1 MNVDAV
7 INAWVAPVAEAIS
20 GVVFFSVEV
29 AGARLPLIVAW
40 LIAGSLVCTLAF
52 RFINLRGF
60 AHALRVVRGDFSD
73 RAAAGEATPFQA
85 LTTAVSGT
93 VGLGNIAGVAVAVSL
108 GGPGAALWMVLA
120 GFLGMSAK
128 FAEVTL
134 AVKYRRVRADGTVSG
149 GPMYYIPIALGRLGL
164 PRLGKI
170 LAAFFCVAAVGGS
183 LTLFQVNQSFA
194 QFRAVTGFDQGFLF
208 GLAIAIWV
216 GVVLFGGMRRIAR
229 TTDKLV
235 PVMCGIYIVACVT
248 VLLANASQLPE
259 ALATIV
265 RTAFVPE
272 SVAGGIVGA
281 IVQGFRRAA
290 FSCEAGLGSAP
301 MAHATVRTREPM
313 SQGFAALLEPFLDTV
328 VICLLT
334 ALAIVVTGVY
344 QGGGQAEG
352 IALTSAAFA
361 TVVPWFP
368 IVLSIA
374 AILFALSTVLS
385 WGYYGEQAW
394 TWLFSD
400 RQASRV
406 AYRLFLCAVISTG
419 ATFEL
424 SQLVNLVDSLNFC
437 MAIPNLI
444 AVYLFLPELR
454 RDLVAYMQR
463 HRLGG
468 AGRSGTP
475 GPEA

>member
-1 MNVDAV
+1 MDIDALV
-7 INAWVAPVAEAIS
+7 NAWVAPVAEAIS
-20 GVVFFSVEV
+20 AVVFFSIDVG
-29 AGARLPLIVAW
+29 GAPLPLIVVW
-40 LIAGSLVCTLAF
+40 LIAGSLTCTLAF

-60 AHALRVVRGDFSD
+60 THALRVVRGDFAD
-73 RAAAGEATPFQA
+73 RNAAGETTPFQA

-93 VGLGNIAGVAVAVSL
+93 VGLGNIAGVAIAVSL
-108 GGPGAALWMVLA
+108 GGPGAALWMMLA

-149 GPMYYIPIALGRLGL
+149 GPMYYIPVALARVGL
-164 PRLGKI
+164 PRLGTV
-170 LAAFFCVAAVGGS
+170 LAGFFCVAAIGGS
-183 LTLFQVNQSFA
+183 LTLFHVNQSFE
-194 QFRAVTGFDQGFLF
+194 QFRAVTGFDQGFVF
-208 GLAIAIWV
+208 GAAIALWV
-216 GVVLFGGMRRIAR
+216 GVILFGGMRRIAR
-229 TTDKLV
+229 TTEKMV
-235 PVMCGIYIVACVT
+235 PLMCGIYIVACIV
-248 VLLANASQLPE
+248 VLLANAAQLPD

-265 RTAFVPE
+265 RSAFVPE
-272 SVAGGIVGA
+272 SVAGGIIGA

-290 FSCEAGLGSAP
+290 FSNEAGLGSAP

-334 ALAIVVTGVY
+334 ALIIVVTGVY
-344 QGGGQAEG
+344 QQGGAVQG
-352 IALTSAAFA
+352 IVLTSAAFA

-368 IVLSIA
+368 VVLSIA

-400 RQASRV
+400 TQRSRV
-406 AYRLFLCAVISTG
+406 AYRLFLCTVISTG

-424 SQLVNLVDSLNFC
+424 SQVVNLVDSLNFC

-444 AVYLFLPELR
+444 AVYLMLPELR
-454 RDLVAYMQR
+454 ADLLDYQR
-463 HRLGG
+463 RYLL
-468 AGRSGTP
+468 AQVR
-475 GPEA
+475 A

>member
-1 MNVDAV
+1 MDVDALV
-7 INAWVAPVAEAIS
+7 NAWVAPVAEAIS
-20 GVVFFSVEV
+20 AVVFFSVDV
-29 AGARLPLIVAW
+29 GGAPLPLIVVW
-40 LIAGSLVCTLAF
+40 LIAGGLTCTLAF

-60 AHALRVVRGDFSD
+60 AHALRVVRGDYAD
-73 RAAAGEATPFQA
+73 RAAAGETTPFQA

-93 VGLGNIAGVAVAVSL
+93 VGLGNIAGVAIAVSL

-149 GPMYYIPIALGRLGL
+149 GPMHYIPIALARVGL
-164 PRLGKI
+164 PRVGTV
-170 LAAFFCVAAVGGS
+170 LAGFFCVATIGGS
-183 LTLFQVNQSFA
+183 LTLFQVNQSFE
-194 QFRAVTGFDQGFLF
+194 QFRAVTGFEQGFVF
-208 GLAIAIWV
+208 GLAIALWV
-216 GVVLFGGMRRIAR
+216 GVILFGGMRRIAR

-235 PVMCGIYIVACVT
+235 PLMCGIYIMACVV
-248 VLLANASQLPE
+248 VLLVNVAKLPE
-259 ALATIV
+259 ALAVIV
-265 RTAFVPE
+265 RTAFMPE
-272 SVAGGIVGA
+272 SVAGGIIGA

-290 FSCEAGLGSAP
+290 FSSEAGLGSAP

-334 ALAIVVTGVY
+334 ALIIVVTGVY
-344 QGGGQAEG
+344 QQGGAVQG

-368 IVLSIA
+368 VVLSIA

-400 RQASRV
+400 TQRSRV

-424 SQLVNLVDSLNFC
+424 AQVVNLVDSLNFC

-444 AVYLFLPELR
+444 AVYLMLPELR
-454 RDLVAYMQR
+454 ADLVDYQR
-463 HRLGG
+463 RILLEKVRG
-468 AGRSGTP
+468 
-475 GPEA
+475 